1 MKKLKVSVLIP
12 TKNRAGSLKK
22 ALDSLSKQRLKS
34 FEVVVIDGGSTDN
47 TEVLVKSYAKKFPVK
62 FAVQSGGLIP
72 QMNKAWKLAKG
83 EIVVRSDDD
92 VVVDRGWLQAIVE
105 TFDSDSQIG
114 GVTGPTIIPLKHKKS
129 RDLFFFQTKL
139 KKGNIFWRLLGKIY
153 YGYFM
158 EGEPMRVSHW
168 FKSGAFSLG
177 NNYKSSL
184 KIKKNF
190 EVNNLEACNW
200 SVRRRLLE
208 EISGFD
214 PTFVGIGEYH
224 EPDASF
230 RIMKLGY
237 KLVFNPK
244 AIVSHQPSLVG
255 FFKDRPASYGRAQ
268 NFINFYFRHI
278 KPDTLDK
285 ALRFTAYLLFL
296 NLFWGYKFFQTKKID
311 QLGCFLATPVTL
323 VKNILV
329 RNKS

>member
-1 MKKLKVSVLIP
+1 MKKPKISVLLP
-12 TKNRAGSLKK
+12 TKNRAESLKET
-22 ALDSLSKQRLKS
+22 LDSLTKQRFKD

-47 TEVLVKSYAKKFPVK
+47 TEALVKSYAKKLPIQ

-72 QMNKAWKLAKG
+72 QMNKAWKLARG

-92 VVVDRGWLQAIVE
+92 VVMAPGWLQAIVE
-105 TFDSDSQIG
+105 TFKSDPKTG
-114 GVTGPTIIPLKHKKS
+114 GVTGPTIIPSKHKKS

-139 KKGNIFWRLLGKIY
+139 KKGNLFWRLLGKIY

-177 NNYKSSL
+177 NNYKRSL
-184 KIKKNF
+184 EIKGNL

-200 SVRRRLLE
+200 AARRRLLKK
-208 EISGFD
+208 IGGYD

-230 RIMKLGY
+230 KIMRLGY
-237 KLVFNPK
+237 KLIFNPQ
-244 AIVSHQPSLVG
+244 AVVYHRPSLKG
-255 FFKDRPASYGRAQ
+255 FYKDRPTSYSRAQ

-278 KPDTLDK
+278 RPDNIDK
-285 ALRFTAYLLFL
+285 ALRFIAYLLFL
-296 NLFWGYKFFQTKKID
+296 NLFWSYKFFQTKKID
-311 QLGCFLATPVTL
+311 QLGCLIATPITI
-323 VKNILV
+323 VKNILF
-329 RNKS
+329 RKKS